1 MNVSI
6 LTGALFL
13 LPVFAAA
20 QEPVLSTDRAI
31 AEIAAGR
38 EDDAL
43 ATVVALLGKSAT
55 DQTLHRARVNLL
67 LALERPGPAMV
78 CARLFANA
86 LPQGLE
92 RASLEVF
99 ADRSLAF
106 YRSMES
112 PALLTRL
119 GALRA
124 EGNPARML
132 AIVRVL
138 EGRVDEGREKPRR
151 ILGEFYGSNHRF
163 FDRRKAV
170 AYLTGYRKTATD
182 RRERIEIYQRLLTL
196 ENGQKLKVVV
206 PVSSSGSV
214 EKRVL
219 AELAAG
225 DNEVAFKS
233 VQSLLA
239 KDPTNPELLR
249 VQMNLQLG
257 LGHQMDAIES
267 ARDLADALPKGLE
280 RTSLQ
285 AVASLAASM
294 YERMPS
300 SDIFERLD
308 VQRRRRDPA
317 RMVAMIR
324 VLEARVDAKRDPPC
338 KVIGE
343 FYGCDNEFYDR
354 KKAIANLTRYL
365 ETVRDPKER
374 VDLYKALMVL
384 EKGGKLSAIVRSV
397 TDTMPT
403 DSPAIQEIHAL
414 LAEAERA
421 RVVSVRTNSRESVT
435 KALSSPL
442 ERALRLTSKL
452 EGDDAR
458 YVHRLRSDLRVPS
471 RETIELAGTTQ
482 PLGVARRADQEVR
495 KQIPGGTE
503 TARSRLRDE
512 DAECSCRYRGDTRP
526 RLDPRRMPATR

>member
-324 VLEARVDAKRDPPC
+324 VLEAHRARSSASSTA
-338 KVIGE
+338 
-343 FYGCDNEFYDR
+343 
-354 KKAIANLTRYL
+354 AITSSTIARRPSRTSPDISKPSEIQRSESICTRRSWSWRRGASCPQSCAPLLTRCPR
-365 ETVRDPKER
+365 TRRRSKRSMHCSPKQR
-374 VDLYKALMVL
+374 GL
-384 EKGGKLSAIVRSV
+384 GLSRF
-397 TDTMPT
+397 
-403 DSPAIQEIHAL
+403 
-414 LAEAERA
+414 A
-421 RVVSVRTNSRESVT
+421 RTRESP
-435 KALSSPL
+435 SP
-442 ERALRLTSKL
+442 
-452 EGDDAR
+452 
-458 YVHRLRSDLRVPS
+458 
-471 RETIELAGTTQ
+471 
-482 PLGVARRADQEVR
+482 RRCR
-495 KQIPGGTE
+495 
-503 TARSRLRDE
+503 ARSRELFV
-512 DAECSCRYRGDTRP
+512 
-526 RLDPRRMPATR
+526 